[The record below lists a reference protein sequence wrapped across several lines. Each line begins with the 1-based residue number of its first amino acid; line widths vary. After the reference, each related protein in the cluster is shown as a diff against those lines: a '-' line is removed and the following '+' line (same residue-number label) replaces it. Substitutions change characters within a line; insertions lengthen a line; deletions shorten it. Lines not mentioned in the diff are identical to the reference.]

1 MINNFKSGIFKIC
14 CIVIAF
20 AIVILF
26 TPVALNFS
34 SFAQNQELATC
45 KNCNANPV
53 NAQIDEQVNE
63 QTESNDPLTTARG
76 MVVCEQSTGRVL
88 YSKDA
93 DLKLPMASLTKI
105 ITAIVVIENNEDLDE
120 IVTIPK
126 EATGIEGS
134 TIYLK
139 EGEHLT
145 ISELLYGLML
155 TSGNDAAVALA
166 IATSGSVDE
175 FIKLANEFCKNIGAE
190 NTNLV
195 TPNGLHDDNHYTTAG
210 DLAKITCYALNNPV
224 FAEIVS
230 TKSTTISNE
239 TKPNENRLIK
249 NKNKLLVQMEGATGV
264 KTGYTKKAGR
274 CFVGSAKRNGM
285 QLVCVLLD
293 CNPMFEECWELLEK
307 GFSEYSLVDLL
318 EAYSYQDTVN
328 VTNSNTSKVNVYSRN
343 SFIYPLTLAEKSN
356 IHIEKSLPETIK
368 APVSKN
374 QEIGKIE
381 IRLGNDLIFCEKI
394 YTIDGVEANDFKTNF
409 DKVIDKM

>member
-20 AIVILF
+20 AIVMLF

-53 NAQIDEQVNE
+53 NEQIDEQVNE
-63 QTESNDPLTTARG
+63 QTESNDPLTTAKG
-76 MVVCEQSTGRVL
+76 MIVCEQSTGRVL

-145 ISELLYGLML
+145 IRELLYGLML

-293 CNPMFEECWELLEK
+293 CNLMFEECWELLEK